1 MNLQQLKQVIEV
13 EKTASITQAAKNLYM
28 GQPNLSKNIKE
39 LENELGITIFK
50 RTVKG
55 VEATA
60 EGLQFLRHAKEIS
73 KKMEELEAIYKPSQ
87 EKSFQ
92 FKISVPRATYISL
105 AFSNFLNQ
113 VDKTQAMDIRYK
125 ETNPLNIIE
134 DVANNESSL
143 GIVRYQDIY
152 EEYFLN
158 LLKENHL
165 QYEEIGS
172 YHMCLLMS
180 KNHPLATYTTIPYLT
195 LSKYIEIVHGDF
207 QVPALSPEKMEK
219 MKKLEEP
226 QKRIHIYD
234 RASQFDLLQ
243 NVEGAHLWV
252 SPLPFSEPA
261 KFGLIQKECSDAG
274 INKDIVIYPSKDK
287 LTQEQLNFIELLKQ
301 NFEKSN
307 K

>member
-1 MNLQQLKQVIEV
+1 MNLQQLKQIIEV

-28 GQPNLSKNIKE
+28 GQPNLSKSIKE
-39 LENELGITIFK
+39 LENELGIILFK

-55 VEATA
+55 VEATG
-60 EGLQFLRHAKEIS
+60 EGLQFLRHAKEIVG
-73 KKMEELEAIYKPSQ
+73 KVEELESLYKPTQ

-105 AFSNFLNQ
+105 SFSNFLNQ
-113 VDKTQAMDIRYK
+113 IDKTQAMDIRYK
-125 ETNPLNIIE
+125 ETNPLDTID
-134 DVANNESSL
+134 DVASGESTL
-143 GIVRYQDIY
+143 GIIRYQNIY
-152 EEYFLN
+152 EDYFLN

-165 QYEEIGS
+165 HYEEIGS

-180 KNHPLATYTTIPYLT
+180 KHHPLATYTTIPYLT

-207 QVPALSPEKMEK
+207 QVPALSPERMEK
-219 MKKLEEP
+219 MKKLQEP
-226 QKRIHIYD
+226 QRRIHIYD

-243 NVEGAHLWV
+243 NVEGAYLWV

-261 KFGLIQKECSDAG
+261 KYGLIQKECSDAG
-274 INKDIVIYPSKDK
+274 INKDVVIYGAKEK
-287 LTQEQLNFIELLKQ
+287 LTEYETTFIELLKQ
-301 NFEKSN
+301 NFKKSN